1 MEFEE
6 YEEDFDMSTE
16 EIDEIK
22 EIANQI
28 RRDNVN
34 HNMTVYVN
42 SHLQIIVEVEIENC
56 ETTYNIMNIMDELK
70 FIHSRYMFDF
80 ESTFEI
86 WMDKGK
92 PHIYCTYERIKTD

>member
-1 MEFEE
+1 MGSED
-6 YEEDFDMSTE
+6 YEEEFDMSVE

-28 RRDNVN
+28 RRENVN
-34 HNMTVYVN
+34 NNLTVYVN
-42 SHLQIIVEVEIENC
+42 SHLQIIVEVEVEIC
-56 ETTYNIMNIMDELK
+56 ETTHNIMCIMDELK
-70 FIHSRYMFDF
+70 YIHSRHMLDF